1 MTEGSVSPLAVVP
14 ELELLGDL
22 DLLSLD
28 AAEALA
34 VVELVQAASSSLSAI
49 SALAIEALTRREVEQ
64 VARERDD
71 CLRRGERG
79 SPGPIGEDLAVASLA
94 PVLHLTPRT
103 MGTRLDEVRTLVNH
117 LPRTF
122 AMVRAGRLDLYRAG
136 AVAAE
141 ALLVQ
146 PERRGAFDDEITAA
160 PAGRRRVPLVD
171 LTCGGIHKRA
181 AGVAVRVDPGSAAAR
196 AAAALRDR
204 YVRVTPGTDP
214 GVSTWSASLPS
225 DGSLKAWAAVDAL
238 ASKYASADPARR
250 IDQARADALLDLILG
265 QATIRTTVEL
275 VVPLDPTLLPE
286 LRQPPQAVPGL
297 DLDLDLAL
305 DLDVDERLLSP
316 WERRLHLVVVDGV
329 EIVPWTHVTEHR
341 GSSGHP
347 GSSGHQHG
355 GDLIPDEATP
365 TNGVVDR
372 RDPHQPDPGVDVSD
386 LLLQEPPTDEDRED
400 GSPLTSGQD
409 LEDVGAADSADHVGL
424 RHDISPLP
432 ACEVGVRHPRVGILL
447 NTSVTAWLADPDTRI
462 RLHGCDLRT
471 GALVVHDPTVYR
483 PNQRL
488 ARIIRARDGHC
499 RFPGC
504 GTDAPRCQLDHVVRF
519 PDGPTTLDNLVCLC
533 SRHHAFKH
541 SSGWTVTS
549 DLDGTCTW
557 TSPLGRTHVTKP
569 RTVADLAA

>member
-1 MTEGSVSPLAVVP
+1 MFDWSTASVAVEEGSLSPLAVVP

-28 AAEALA
+28 ATAALA
-34 VVELVQAASSSLSAI
+34 VVELMQAATSSLSAI

-71 CLRRGERG
+71 RLRRSERG
-79 SPGPIGEDLAVASLA
+79 WMGPTGEDLAVASLA

-136 AVAAE
+136 SVAAE

-146 PERRGAFDDEITAA
+146 PEHRAAFDEEITAA
-160 PAGRRRVPLVD
+160 PTGRRRVPLVD
-171 LTCGGIHKRA
+171 LTSGGIHKRA
-181 AGVAVRVDPGSAAAR
+181 AGVAVRVDPESAAAR
-196 AAAALRDR
+196 AEAALKDR
-204 YVRVTPGTDP
+204 FVRVTPGTDP

-238 ASKYASADPARR
+238 ASQYATADPGRR

-275 VVPLDPTLLPE
+275 VVPVDPSLLPE
-286 LRQPPQAVPGL
+286 LGRPIVVNPGL
-297 DLDLDLAL
+297 DLDLDL
-305 DLDVDERLLSP
+305 DLDDHLLSP
-316 WERRLHLVVVDGV
+316 WERRLHLVVVHGV
-329 EIVPWTHVTEHR
+329 EIEPWTHL
-341 GSSGHP
+341 P
-347 GSSGHQHG
+347 DHQLS
-355 GDLIPDEATP
+355 DRADPEA
-365 TNGVVDR
+365 
-372 RDPHQPDPGVDVSD
+372 DVGD
-386 LLLQEPPTDEDRED
+386 LLLHDPPTEEDRDD
-400 GSPLTSGQD
+400 GWTVTPA
-409 LEDVGAADSADHVGL
+409 LEGGEGVDALHALARADCGRPS
-424 RHDISPLP
+424 SPLP
-432 ACEVGVRHPRVGILL
+432 EHSSLETPGIAGRAGPRHEDSPLPTCEVGVRHPRVGILL
-447 NTSVTAWLADPDTRI
+447 NAAVTAWLADPDTRI

-471 GALVVHDPTVYR
+471 GALVVHDPSVYR

-519 PDGPTTLDNLVCLC
+519 PEGLTTLDNLVCLC

-541 SSGWTVTS
+541 SSGWTLTM
-549 DLDGTCTW
+549 DPDGTCTW

-569 RTVADLAA
+569 RTMADLAA